1 MSASVE
7 HAAAHD
13 ERRSVVTRGAMAPS
27 LTPLD
32 ERVMASVR
40 SDGQRAYSI
49 ACAVYAPRRG
59 WGRVREPM
67 RPTPE
72 QVAEVRG
79 ILRGLEHLG
88 RVTGRGGWWR
98 AL

>member
-1 MSASVE
+1 MASVE
-7 HAAAHD
+7 HRAAHED
-13 ERRSVVTRGAMAPS
+13 RATCVSRSALMPS

-32 ERVMASVR
+32 ERVARVLTER
-40 SDGQRAYSI
+40 GQRLQTVAE
-49 ACAVYAPRRG
+49 AVHRRTG
-59 WGRVREPM
+59 HGVWGHGRYLPSDA
-67 RPTPE
+67 

-88 RVTGRGGWWR
+88 KATGRGGWWR